1 MGLER
6 THAEFVGQGEG
17 LAVMGFG
24 GLALGVR
31 GDAEVQVR
39 QRVEGAI
46 PAGRGQGEGTLGRG
60 AGLVIVAHE
69 VVMEREK
76 VRDPSQATRVVEG

>member
-6 THAEFVGQGEG
+6 THFLVVGQGEG

-46 PAGRGQGEGTLGRG
+46 PLA
-60 AGLVIVAHE
+60 VAKA
-69 VVMEREK
+69 RARWA
-76 VRDPSQATRVVEG
+76 VRWPGHSRP